1 MSFNDPSFLLNNRRT
16 ANERE
21 ADKLEWEYRQ
31 LQARSY
37 YRWATALV
45 VLTLIYIALP
55 LGLEQWHWHVVI
67 GSGVLITILAIMMMV
82 KGALQNAIIS
92 LVFAAVIL
100 PGWVK
105 VYPKVLQVAGDQIN
119 VIVKEWKRIL

>member
-21 ADKLEWEYRQ
+21 AEKAEWEYRQ
-31 LQARSY
+31 AQARSY

-45 VLTLIYIALP
+45 VLTMIFIPLP

-67 GSGVLITILAIMMMV
+67 GVGTIIAILAIMMMV
-82 KGALQNAIIS
+82 KGALQNAVIS
-92 LVFAAVIL
+92 LLFAAAIL
-100 PGWVK
+100 PLWIK
-105 VYPKVLQVAGDQIN
+105 IHPKVLKVAGDQVD
-119 VIVKEWKRIL
+119 VIIKEWKRIL

>member
-21 ADKLEWEYRQ
+21 AEKLEWEYRQ
-31 LQARSY
+31 AQARSC
-37 YRWATALV
+37 YRWATTLV

-82 KGALQNAIIS
+82 KGAMQNAIIS
-92 LVFAAVIL
+92 LLFAAVIL

-105 VYPKVLQVAGDQIN
+105 VYPKALQVAGDQIN